1 MLLGTST
8 EITSRG
14 RATHNNRI
22 TLGITRTASMSGTLV
37 YTPPSQ
43 RSGSLPRRAL
53 GLARSRTN
61 SMATI
66 AGLTRTNSQLGQL
79 RRTGSLS
86 LATGNVRA
94 ALSDSHTNIPAI
106 RTTNAN
112 MNPPAGIL
120 ESDTDSIRL
129 ALSRYQ
135 GVTEADALAAEM
147 EGLGLAKVPRT
158 PSPQTADLWSV
169 ARSPVDHDARFRSSS
184 PYSSPASRPCFWF
197 PSLDQSPSVPGPRSP
212 VSPSAPYSRR
222 SSSGHAPLHRLNSL
236 SKSSQGKIRPP
247 SARKRSSQPH
257 AKAGLIGHRVPSD
270 RRKVKR
276 AFSLSDR
283 AHLTSSPG
291 GMFNVFDTD
300 AIDRMVE

>member
-1 MLLGTST
+1 
-8 EITSRG
+8 
-14 RATHNNRI
+14 
-22 TLGITRTASMSGTLV
+22 
-37 YTPPSQ
+37 
-43 RSGSLPRRAL
+43 
-53 GLARSRTN
+53 
-61 SMATI
+61 MATI

-94 ALSDSHTNIPAI
+94 ALSDTHTNIPAI

-112 MNPPAGIL
+112 MNSPAGIL

-135 GVTEADALAAEM
+135 GVTEADALAVEM
-147 EGLGLAKVPRT
+147 EGLVLAKLPRT

-169 ARSPVDHDARFRSSS
+169 ARSPVDHDTQLRSSS

-197 PSLDQSPSVPGPRSP
+197 TDVDQSPSVPGPRSP

-257 AKAGLIGHRVPSD
+257 AKAGLIGHRLPSD

-291 GMFNVFDTD
+291 GMLNLFDTD
-300 AIDRMVE
+300 AIDHMME

>member
-1 MLLGTST
+1 
-8 EITSRG
+8 
-14 RATHNNRI
+14 
-22 TLGITRTASMSGTLV
+22 
-37 YTPPSQ
+37 
-43 RSGSLPRRAL
+43 
-53 GLARSRTN
+53 
-61 SMATI
+61 MATI

-94 ALSDSHTNIPAI
+94 ALSDFHTNIPAI

-112 MNPPAGIL
+112 MNSPAGIL

-158 PSPQTADLWSV
+158 PSPQSADLWSV

-197 PSLDQSPSVPGPRSP
+197 PNLDQSPSVPGPRSP

-257 AKAGLIGHRVPSD
+257 AKAGLIGHRLPSD

>member
-1 MLLGTST
+1 
-8 EITSRG
+8 
-14 RATHNNRI
+14 
-22 TLGITRTASMSGTLV
+22 MSGTLV

-112 MNPPAGIL
+112 TTSPAGIL

-135 GVTEADALAAEM
+135 GVTEADALAVEM
-147 EGLGLAKVPRT
+147 EGLGLAKLPRT

-169 ARSPVDHDARFRSSS
+169 ARSPVDHGTQLRSSS

-197 PSLDQSPSVPGPRSP
+197 PNVDQSPSVPGPRSP

-236 SKSSQGKIRPP
+236 SKIQSRKDPTAVSQEALLPTSRKGRSDWTPAAERPT
-247 SARKRSSQPH
+247 KSQTCIL
-257 AKAGLIGHRVPSD
+257 AVR
-270 RRKVKR
+270 
-276 AFSLSDR
+276 
-283 AHLTSSPG
+283 
-291 GMFNVFDTD
+291 
-300 AIDRMVE
+300 